1 MSYLFN
7 VTKLATRLH
16 DVRIRRELY
25 EIGGYGEGCLCIEQR
40 SDGLWET
47 YTGQRGEKDDL
58 HVWEIED
65 DACFWLFGR
74 LAWTEWDA

>member
-7 VTKLATRLH
+7 FTKLATRLH
-16 DVRIRRELY
+16 DVRIRPELY

-47 YTGQRGEKDDL
+47 YTGQKGEKDDL
-58 HVWEIED
+58 MAPRTKARTRCARHRCQEREKP
-65 DACFWLFGR
+65 
-74 LAWTEWDA
+74 